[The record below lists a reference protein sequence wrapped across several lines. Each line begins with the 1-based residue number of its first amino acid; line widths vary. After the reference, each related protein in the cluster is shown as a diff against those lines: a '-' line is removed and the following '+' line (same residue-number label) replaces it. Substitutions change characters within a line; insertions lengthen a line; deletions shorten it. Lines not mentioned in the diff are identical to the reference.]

1 VFLPVLHLATKAGIK
16 QLSLDLREIF
26 KKAGHDL
33 KNGLNT
39 EQFLKVLNS
48 NMDSKMVFNQ
58 EESDQIFQ
66 AFDQDKNGSV
76 DEDEFVNWLI
86 KGMQANTEQH
96 TYMATKSAVGKK
108 LVHLIQCVS
117 KQHTTHTSET
127 KRKEKKKENV
137 KTEKLL
143 QKTLSVQHLNK
154 DHDIFVKRIAEQQN
168 LKIADIHFCDLV
180 IQNKAKDRN
189 NPRIVVVTSDHLLTF
204 VDGGDHHK
212 HQKSRT
218 VHLQD
223 ITDVEHVAE
232 KKMVKITMNT
242 GKKLRFI
249 GKDGLD
255 VKLHECLSHIHSNLP
270 C

>member
-1 VFLPVLHLATKAGIK
+1 LDLIACVTRKHEENNGETKKTPASNSTTKSAAVKKIKTNELVFLPILNLAPKAGIK

-39 EQFLKVLNS
+39 KQFLKVLNS
-48 NMDSKMVFNQ
+48 NMDSKMVFSQ
-58 EESDQIFQ
+58 KESDQIFQ

-96 TYMATKSAVGKK
+96 TYMSTKSAVGKK

-127 KRKEKKKENV
+127 KKKEKKKEKNV

-143 QKTLSVQHLNK
+143 QKTLSVQHL
-154 DHDIFVKRIAEQQN
+154 
-168 LKIADIHFCDLV
+168 
-180 IQNKAKDRN
+180 
-189 NPRIVVVTSDHLLTF
+189 
-204 VDGGDHHK
+204 
-212 HQKSRT
+212 
-218 VHLQD
+218 
-223 ITDVEHVAE
+223 
-232 KKMVKITMNT
+232 
-242 GKKLRFI
+242 
-249 GKDGLD
+249 
-255 VKLHECLSHIHSNLP
+255 
-270 C
+270 